1 MSTVKISELTAASSG
16 EITGSSDVIII
27 NDGSTT
33 KKITVNNFITAA
45 GTSIKGNL
53 IPSSSD
59 TETTSSF
66 ELGSATSAWKELYV
80 STASINF
87 VDSSG
92 AITKF
97 TKSDVVNLKAGKSL
111 RTSDSKQIVHESDD
125 STFVQM
131 KSSAPGRVRHLVSNV
146 ALFDMTT
153 SSFQIGASIVPMVIQ
168 GSALSITGS
177 TSNTGSFGNSGSF
190 DNEGS
195 SSFTGSFEISGSQT
209 STGSI
214 THQGSTN
221 TIPPPLSAPL
231 PPITDTLL
239 YGYSFDGTSS
249 PIPQSIKVKVNDIS
263 PVISSS
269 LLTYNPN
276 SVTFLN
282 FSTSSQTGYSNLT
295 PNPSASVFFEGIATS
310 ASNNQ
315 FATIAWTPEFD
326 GLLNSSLHT
335 YNYQVTNVINSGSF
349 YKLNV
354 DFINSSSGDISSPT
368 PPNIVA
374 FTSESNSR
382 FKFTIP
388 LPEADQPTGGWAA
401 GDLLN
406 LLSAFGST
414 NIPIGSIGDF
424 NFDGSVNM
432 SDLLLVLAGFGNS
445 NVLCNDV
452 MIPQGSNHQFVGPVI
467 EVCDGNFYIIAEG
480 SFSGITP

>member
-1 MSTVKISELTAASSG
+1 MSTVKISDLTAANSG
-16 EITGSSDVIII
+16 DITNASDVIII

-53 IPSSSD
+53 IPSSSA
-59 TETTSSF
+59 TENTSSF

-87 VDSSG
+87 VDAAG

-97 TKSDVVNLKAGKSL
+97 TKADVVNLKSGKSL
-111 RTSDSKQIVHESDD
+111 RLDNKQITNELDDTTYVRMGVAGKAFHYASD
-125 STFVQM
+125 
-131 KSSAPGRVRHLVSNV
+131 K
-146 ALFDMTT
+146 ALIKLQT
-153 SSFQIGASIVPMVIQ
+153 SSFDLGDGTVPATFA
-168 GSALSITGS
+168 GSTLGFTGTTAITGS
-177 TSNTGSFGNSGSF
+177 TTITGST
-190 DNEGS
+190 EV
-195 SSFTGSFEISGSQT
+195 
-209 STGSI
+209 TGSI

-221 TIPPPLSAPL
+221 TIPPPLSTTL
-231 PPITDTLL
+231 PPITDTLF
-239 YGYSFDGTSS
+239 YGYSFDGTSN
-249 PIPQSIKVKVNDIS
+249 PTPQSIKVKVNDIG

-282 FSTSSQTGYSNLT
+282 FSTSSQTGFGNLT
-295 PNPSASVFFEGIATS
+295 PNPSSSAFFEGIAAS
-310 ASNNQ
+310 ASNSQ
-315 FATIAWTPEFD
+315 FATIAWTPEVPDGGAF
-326 GLLNSSLHT
+326 GLLNSGFHT

-354 DFINSSSGDISSPT
+354 DFINSSSGVAFSPT

-406 LLSAFGST
+406 LLSTFGST
-414 NIPIGSIGDF
+414 NIPLGSIGDF

-452 MIPQGSNHQFVGPVI
+452 MIPQGSNHQFIGPVI